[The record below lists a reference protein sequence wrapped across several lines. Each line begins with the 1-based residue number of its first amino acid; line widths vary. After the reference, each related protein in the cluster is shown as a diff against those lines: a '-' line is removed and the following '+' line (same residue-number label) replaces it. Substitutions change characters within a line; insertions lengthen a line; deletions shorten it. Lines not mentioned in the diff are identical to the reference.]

1 MTGAERRDAHAV
13 VARRLAAVGQ
23 RYTAGRRRLIGAL
36 LAAEKPLP
44 IGDLLTA
51 SALPQSSAY
60 RNLAVLEQA
69 GAVRRVVTDEDFAR
83 YELAETL
90 TEHHHHLIC
99 SACGRVE
106 DVTIP
111 AALEADVDRTVTRLA
126 KRSGFAT
133 VAHRLD
139 LIGTCGDCVAG
150 RSGRASSGATA

>member
-1 MTGAERRDAHAV
+1 VTNGRDRSDAHAV
-13 VARRLAAVGQ
+13 VTRRLAAVGQ
-23 RYTAGRRRLIGAL
+23 RYTSGRRSLIDAL
-36 LAAEKPLP
+36 LAAPNPLA
-44 IGDLLTA
+44 IGELLAA

-83 YELAETL
+83 YELAEAL
-90 TEHHHHLIC
+90 TTHHHHLIC
-99 SACGRVE
+99 SSCGRVE

-111 AALEADVDRTVTRLA
+111 AALEADVDRTVSRLA

-139 LIGTCGDCVAG
+139 LIGTC
-150 RSGRASSGATA
+150 RACA

>member
-1 MTGAERRDAHAV
+1 VTNGADTSGAGRSDAHAV

-23 RYTAGRRRLIGAL
+23 RYTSGRRGLIDAL
-36 LAAEKPLP
+36 LAAGNPLA
-44 IGDLLTA
+44 IGELLAA

-83 YELAETL
+83 YELAEAL

-99 SACGRVE
+99 SSCGRVE

-111 AALEADVDRTVTRLA
+111 ASLEADVDRTVSRLA

-139 LIGTCGDCVAG
+139 LIGTCRECA
-150 RSGRASSGATA
+150 